1 MRLELEPRA
10 ASDNSSPY
18 IMALVAGTPDG
29 TLRPGARQP
38 SSISQ
43 GPDVNEEVL
52 KALETYK
59 KKDNSKGE
67 RHVRIM

>member
-1 MRLELEPRA
+1 
-10 ASDNSSPY
+10 
-18 IMALVAGTPDG
+18 MALVAGTPDG